1 MEGLAFF
8 FFFFLFRF
16 ILLSCHFFCF
26 FFHGTDDWFLVLYFL
41 ASGMP
46 DLPFFALR
54 PLLDLCLYWSSLLL
68 DSARGYLD
76 PHV

>member
-8 FFFFLFRF
+8 FFFFFFVLFSFRVISF
-16 ILLSCHFFCF
+16 VF